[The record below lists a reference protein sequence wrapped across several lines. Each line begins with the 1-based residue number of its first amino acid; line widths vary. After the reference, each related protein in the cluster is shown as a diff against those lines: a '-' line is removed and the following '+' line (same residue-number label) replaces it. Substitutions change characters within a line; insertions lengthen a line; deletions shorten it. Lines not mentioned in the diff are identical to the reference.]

1 MAFVPVVFWST
12 ATHSCIL
19 RRTDGDLE
27 LLLYR
32 DGRAI
37 RLHTCESE
45 GIARHLAFEWKLALR
60 EAEGAFRA
68 CQWDNA

>member
-1 MAFVPVVFWST
+1 MPFPPVVVWST
-12 ATHSCIL
+12 PTHSCVL

-32 DGRAI
+32 DGRVI

-45 GIARHLAFEWKLALR
+45 VSARDLAFEWKLTC
-60 EAEGAFRA
+60 G
-68 CQWDNA
+68 DG